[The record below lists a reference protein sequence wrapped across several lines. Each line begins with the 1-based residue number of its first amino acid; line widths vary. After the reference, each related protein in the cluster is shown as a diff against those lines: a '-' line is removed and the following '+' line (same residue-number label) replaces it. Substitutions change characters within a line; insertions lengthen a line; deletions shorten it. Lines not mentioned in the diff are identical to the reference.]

1 MNMGS
6 DCIWRSSDTDA
17 ELELVC
23 GQARQAGA
31 FEAVQCTN
39 WSDGGAGALALA
51 EAVQRA
57 AKLPGQFR
65 FLYDTQ
71 VRSGIV
77 GKLCTSNLK
86 NVGLNPTFTTE
97 TDAKCTVLC
106 FV

>member
-1 MNMGS
+1 MKMGS
-6 DCIWRSSDTDA
+6 DCIWHSSDIDA

-39 WSDGGAGALALA
+39 WSDGGAGALTLA

-77 GKLCTSNLK
+77 GKICNCNFK
-86 NVGLNPTFTTE
+86 
-97 TDAKCTVLC
+97 KCR
-106 FV
+106 FKSHFYN

>member
-1 MNMGS
+1 MGS

-77 GKLCTSNLK
+77 GKICNC
-86 NVGLNPTFTTE
+86 NFE
-97 TDAKCTVLC
+97 KCG
-106 FV
+106 FKSHFYNWNWF

>member
-31 FEAVQCTN
+31 FDAVQYTN
-39 WSDGGAGALALA
+39 WSEGGAGALALA

-57 AKLPGQFR
+57 AKLPGSFR
-65 FLYDTQ
+65 FLYDSQ
-71 VRSGIV
+71 VSSGVV
-77 GKLCTSNLK
+77 GKIYTGAFTFMHLARTFIQSDLQKK
-86 NVGLNPTFTTE
+86 NIRY
-97 TDAKCTVLC
+97 K
-106 FV
+106 